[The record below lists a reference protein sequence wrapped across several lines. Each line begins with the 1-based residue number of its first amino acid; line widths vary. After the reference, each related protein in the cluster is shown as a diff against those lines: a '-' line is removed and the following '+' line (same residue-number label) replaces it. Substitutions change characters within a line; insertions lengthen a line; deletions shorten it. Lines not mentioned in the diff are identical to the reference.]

1 MDSNIHLPKL
11 TCLFSFIQHFDEGMG
26 WVVKLPYVT
35 NERPFRCTSL
45 ADFAELISFAGKAIT
60 LLCSRCPH
68 TIADG
73 LSRVDIFTTA
83 NGDWVVNQFE
93 SLEAQYYCKNSAQ
106 NSAVQP
112 DQYEAILVRC
122 NQS

>member
-45 ADFAELISFAGKAIT
+45 EEIIDAIET
-60 LLCSRCPH
+60 VS
-68 TIADG
+68 D
-73 LSRVDIFTTA
+73 RVSSAPDE
-83 NGDWVVNQFE
+83 VQFRIQGGV
-93 SLEAQYYCKNSAQ
+93 L
-106 NSAVQP
+106 
-112 DQYEAILVRC
+112 
-122 NQS
+122 